1 MKFLNLNK
9 VLCLSAHPD
18 DAEYGMLGTMMKCP
32 KTTFDV
38 LVLSNGGDFDESTGK
53 GRKKECNDI
62 WGSLP
67 NVSGNFID
75 DVFLKDRPED
85 TWINEIEKNYDVD
98 SYDVIFT
105 TPNLDTHFE
114 HRIVNRIAWALIR
127 TSCIG

>member
-53 GRKKECNDI
+53 GRKTD
-62 WGSLP
+62 
-67 NVSGNFID
+67 
-75 DVFLKDRPED
+75 
-85 TWINEIEKNYDVD
+85 
-98 SYDVIFT
+98 
-105 TPNLDTHFE
+105 
-114 HRIVNRIAWALIR
+114 
-127 TSCIG
+127 